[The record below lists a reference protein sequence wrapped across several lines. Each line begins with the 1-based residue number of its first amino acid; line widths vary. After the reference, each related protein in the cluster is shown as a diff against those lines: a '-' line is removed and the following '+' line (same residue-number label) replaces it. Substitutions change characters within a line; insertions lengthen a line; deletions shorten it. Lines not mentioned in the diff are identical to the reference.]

1 MTNAGELRESL
12 TIQTRTQTP
21 TSGALGSGLTEVY
34 STLAT
39 VWGKVVTIKG
49 STRIDQV
56 NAGSGPTHRF
66 IVRKR
71 HDIDGSKFIVF
82 DQRRFRILD
91 VEDPDERGRFYDLLA
106 EELGDVDLTGAL
118 GAGGPGEGD

>member
-56 NAGSGPTHRF
+56 NAGAGPTHRF

-71 HDIDGSKFIVF
+71 HDIDGSKFILF

-106 EELGDVDLTGAL
+106 EELGDVDITGAL